1 MLSHFFFTKG
11 IFFKILNRSKP
22 KLKKINKLF
31 SIVYKIKTETQ
42 YQTTMHVNNPNCAED
57 ELKKS
62 AGEILNGIKRTVEV
76 QVVNPS
82 TFNFQD
88 QTILG
93 TSLLYFTLCA
103 HKNSFTFVI
112 LFEFPYLSIQLLL
125 LHSTYTI

>member
-1 MLSHFFFTKG
+1 ML
-11 IFFKILNRSKP
+11 
-22 KLKKINKLF
+22 KIND
-31 SIVYKIKTETQ
+31 ETQ
-42 YQTTMHVNNPNCAED
+42 YQTTMHVNNQNCAED

-93 TSLLYFTLCA
+93 MCVYRTIVVHIQNLLRLP
-103 HKNSFTFVI
+103 I
-112 LFEFPYLSIQLLL
+112 LYQNFF
-125 LHSTYTI
+125 H

>member
-1 MLSHFFFTKG
+1 
-11 IFFKILNRSKP
+11 
-22 KLKKINKLF
+22 
-31 SIVYKIKTETQ
+31 
-42 YQTTMHVNNPNCAED
+42 MHVNNQNCAED

-93 TSLLYFTLCA
+93 MSTFLLNVVDFVVR
-103 HKNSFTFVI
+103 TFYTK
-112 LFEFPYLSIQLLL
+112 LNKYMSI
-125 LHSTYTI
+125 

>member
-1 MLSHFFFTKG
+1 MLNQQEKRENNISLA
-11 IFFKILNRSKP
+11 ICLPLS
-22 KLKKINKLF
+22 LSF
-31 SIVYKIKTETQ
+31 SIFEFKTETQ
-42 YQTTMHVNNPNCAED
+42 YQTTMHVNNQNCADD

-93 TSLLYFTLCA
+93 KSKKLRSRC
-103 HKNSFTFVI
+103 
-112 LFEFPYLSIQLLL
+112 LSI
-125 LHSTYTI
+125 

>member
-1 MLSHFFFTKG
+1 MLLNLFT
-11 IFFKILNRSKP
+11 FVF
-22 KLKKINKLF
+22 F
-31 SIVYKIKTETQ
+31 SIFEIKTETQ
-42 YQTTMHVNNPNCAED
+42 YQTTIHVNNQNCAED

-93 TSLLYFTLCA
+93 MSIKYF
-103 HKNSFTFVI
+103 FIFY
-112 LFEFPYLSIQLLL
+112 FR
-125 LHSTYTI
+125 